1 MQSPIASIR
10 SALRAF
16 VGITSG
22 FTGPGG
28 KGQPSE
34 NARKPGSGATHGYQ
48 TYNAA
53 LRGGSGGTFAR
64 CRKLPI
70 LTQFAPLTGGKW
82 VVFLEI
88 RTAVW

>member
-1 MQSPIASIR
+1 MGKIQASEQ
-10 SALRAF
+10 
-16 VGITSG
+16 ITNCIS
-22 FTGPGG
+22 GPGRLG
-28 KGQPSE
+28 VPFVKT
-34 NARKPGSGATHGYQ
+34 RKPGSVACDGYQ

-88 RTAVW
+88 RRCGF